1 VWKFN
6 SWGDNGTNPVLF
18 KTANRDDYIKP
29 HIFVI
34 FELVTAIKIGDKVTE
49 MSCGWCQL
57 DSTVLDKGLKHKLPI
72 KGGSPDA
79 VMMIKDQDVHT
90 NRTGFKYIIGKL

>member
-1 VWKFN
+1 
-6 SWGDNGTNPVLF
+6 
-18 KTANRDDYIKP
+18 
-29 HIFVI
+29 
-34 FELVTAIKIGDKVTE
+34 

-57 DSTVLDKGLKHKLPI
+57 DSTMLDKGLKHKLPI

-90 NRTGFKYIIGKL
+90 NRTGFKYIIGKLQTKI